1 MKPFRR
7 MFGKKAE
14 VVGASEPEGA
24 TGKNDAAKTLPEA
37 IQKTGQQVAGKQ
49 QDIQEEIA
57 VQGSHL
63 NKLECAMLEHVLGN
77 QIDSMHFNMLQ
88 REAGSYLSAVTS
100 KLDAV
105 NIALLSATGL
115 LTGHE
120 EVVPLQLQS
129 AAKDAIF
136 RQQELQTEVL
146 AAQTA
151 AEQQRQAAAAAAAAG
166 PVLPAQR

>member
-1 MKPFRR
+1 MAVKQ
-7 MFGKKAE
+7 KELKE
-14 VVGASEPEGA
+14 VVGMEHYNLFVEQ
-24 TGKNDAAKTLPEA
+24 E
-37 IQKTGQQVAGKQ
+37 V
-49 QDIQEEIA
+49 QEELA

-136 RQQELQTEVL
+136 RQQELQKEVL

-151 AEQQRQAAAAAAAAG
+151 AEQQHQAAAAAAAG
-166 PVLPAQR
+166 PVLPAPR